1 MNKGNENRKIRRSKN
16 IRTRFGVGVL
26 LAAMLLTWPGCGS
39 AAKSEV
45 YDMMASSSMS
55 YTTSTG
61 SNTGGMGYS
70 ALADSV
76 LYVVEEVSAEKV
88 EKEEAGSGSKAE
100 VTVEESEIFDER
112 KLIKTVNMDVE
123 TKEYDKLMTE
133 LKNQVSQLG
142 GYIESM
148 DTYNGSSYSYYR
160 SSRSANMT
168 IRIPKDKLDGFVDTV
183 TGISNV
189 VRRSDNVEDVTLAYV
204 DMESRKKALE
214 TEQDRLLE
222 LLQRAESI
230 NDIIVLEERL
240 SDVRYQLE
248 SMESQL
254 RTLDNQVDYSTVY
267 LDINEVQELTPV
279 VEQTPVERIGEG
291 FVESLQDIGDGA
303 VDFAVWFVVN
313 IPYFVVWAVIIIV
326 IVVIVRACCKK
337 RKAKKMLKSNVIKEQ
352 TNSTQNGDGQL

>member
-1 MNKGNENRKIRRSKN
+1 MRKGRLSRKNLKDKVFN
-16 IRTRFGVGVL
+16 TRLGIVG
-26 LAAMLLTWPGCGS
+26 LLTTMIISWPACGS
-39 AAKSEV
+39 ANGA
-45 YDMMASSSMS
+45 YDTMASSSIA
-55 YTTSTG
+55 YTTSTD
-61 SNTGGMGYS
+61 SYSGGMGNS
-70 ALADSV
+70 LLADGK
-76 LYVVEEVSAEKV
+76 LYDEEDRVVAEKA
-88 EKEEAGSGSKAE
+88 ESSNSSKSESSGQ
-100 VTVEESEIFDER
+100 ESELFDER

-123 TKEYDKLMTE
+123 TKEYDRLMTE
-133 LKNQVSQLG
+133 LKSQVLELG

-148 DTYNGSSYSYYR
+148 DTYNGSSYSHYR

-168 IRIPKDKLDGFVDTV
+168 IRIPKDKLDSFLDTV
-183 TGISNV
+183 AGISNV

-254 RTLDNQVDYSTVY
+254 RTIDNQVDYSTIY
-267 LDINEVQELTPV
+267 LDISEVQELTPI

-303 VDFAVWFVVN
+303 VEFIVWFLVN
-313 IPYFVVWAVIIIV
+313 IPYFVVWAVIITIIV
-326 IVVIVRACCKK
+326 LIVRACRKK
-337 RKAKKMLKSNVIKEQ
+337 SRAKKAQRLQ
-352 TNSTQNGDGQL
+352 STQSVQRDVTGEDMKNDRI